1 MTNSQSCGVI
11 VLANQRRRFFPWQS
25 PEVRQMRKPQ
35 IAVTILALALLA
47 IATPLASAQTYTV
60 LHRFAAGTDGAVPN
74 PIIRDADG
82 NIYGAT
88 KFGGILD
95 CGEDSCG
102 TVFKIDSAGNETI
115 LYRFEG
121 GDNGYG
127 PYAGLARDAK
137 GNLYGTTQGNG
148 FVGGASVV
156 FKVDPPG
163 QETVVFVAGE
173 TAQAC
178 CRGRRRQPLRHV
190 AIRRQSQLRSG

>member
-1 MTNSQSCGVI
+1 
-11 VLANQRRRFFPWQS
+11 
-25 PEVRQMRKPQ
+25 MRKPQ
-35 IAVTILALALLA
+35 MAVTILALALLA
-47 IATPLASAQTYTV
+47 IATPLASAQTYTI

-102 TVFKIDSAGNETI
+102 TVFKIDSAGNETV

-148 FVGGASVV
+148 FVGGAAVV
-156 FKVDPPG
+156 FKVDPNG
-163 QETVVFVAGE
+163 QETTFDIAGE
-173 TAQAC
+173 NAC
-178 CRGRRRQPLRHV
+178 CFDSPV
-190 AIRRQSQLRSG
+190 AVDAEGNI